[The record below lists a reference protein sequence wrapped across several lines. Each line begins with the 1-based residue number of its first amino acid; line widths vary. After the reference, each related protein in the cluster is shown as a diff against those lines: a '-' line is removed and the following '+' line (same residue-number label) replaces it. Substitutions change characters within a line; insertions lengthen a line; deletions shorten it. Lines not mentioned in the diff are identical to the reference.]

1 MNKYISFFKTCFAP
15 LFIFLLAMTMVFAGC
30 SDDDDELQQTAFG
43 YVQFKIYKSASA
55 AIKGTETRG
64 TDMLDKL
71 NDAKK
76 IKVVM
81 LYDGNTIEQTLMLN
95 SYSAENAEFGLR
107 SDKLELL
114 AGNYKLIGY
123 YLYDKLDNEI
133 YAGTPNNYKF
143 NVMAGGLK
151 VQELFAD
158 AVARGLV
165 NFKLIKHG
173 LPETEAASRA
183 AEGYED
189 SPFSNI
195 KGINITVKNLFTQ
208 ELTTIEKVEVKYV
221 ENLKDGYALCDTT
234 VWLKTGSYQISSYST
249 YSDKKCDSGK
259 LLEIATVPTSETFFV
274 KDNEKSE
281 ATVPI
286 QLSATAEYLKDYM
299 ALKEIWEKLNGPNWK
314 YYGEAAPM
322 GCNWNFDKE
331 IDMWGDQPGVQ
342 LLDNG
347 RVASLVISG
356 FGADGVVPDAIG
368 QLTELRILNLG
379 AHDELIGGHLFEGVG
394 TTMTP
399 EQRQRIRMDYEQKF
413 LYRDIRENLSQILI
427 DGINANPDFK
437 PIKKSNRI
445 DKKDVQFGNL
455 TNNIK
460 GISKALMRCTKLE
473 NFFIA
478 NSPIV
483 ADNFCMK
490 LVDDSE
496 SAYRKAYEEEE
507 NDWNWNNFTMLT
519 DMEIYNCK
527 ELTSLPMNM
536 LFELPELQ
544 MLNVACNQ
552 KIKGDVLLDNWKKF
566 IEGKSGKKI
575 QVLYLGYNNLE
586 EMPDYEHLSQMEK
599 LGLID
604 LTNNSITEVN
614 AFGKEINLT
623 KVYLDYNQINKINT
637 TEDGYFC
644 GYYDMESFTCTY
656 NKLTKM
662 PDIFNA
668 KSKYVIGS
676 VSFAHNEITGMQNDD
691 NHRGVN
697 TNNLDLSYNHLEEFP
712 GVIIK
717 KGSPLGILILQ
728 ANGMTTIKEGDLV
741 GPNSH
746 LLTSLDF
753 QFNKLKEIPFE
764 DFVPENMP
772 YIYGIEFS
780 YNRFAEFP
788 VAPLNC
794 KGLTVFGIRHQRD
807 ESGNRC
813 LSQWPTGLY
822 TCPSLMAFF
831 IGSND
836 LRKIEDT
843 ISPYIRIF
851 EIKDNPN
858 ISIDLTQVCP
868 YIQAG
873 QYQLIMTRRRT
884 FRDAIIYW
892 IK

>member
-189 SPFSNI
+189 YPFSNI

-728 ANGMTTIKEGDLV
+728 
-741 GPNSH
+741 
-746 LLTSLDF
+746 
-753 QFNKLKEIPFE
+753 EIGRASCRE
-764 DFVPENMP
+764 RV
-772 YIYGIEFS
+772 
-780 YNRFAEFP
+780 
-788 VAPLNC
+788 
-794 KGLTVFGIRHQRD
+794 
-807 ESGNRC
+807 
-813 LSQWPTGLY
+813 
-822 TCPSLMAFF
+822 
-831 IGSND
+831 
-836 LRKIEDT
+836 
-843 ISPYIRIF
+843 
-851 EIKDNPN
+851 
-858 ISIDLTQVCP
+858 
-868 YIQAG
+868 
-873 QYQLIMTRRRT
+873 
-884 FRDAIIYW
+884 
-892 IK
+892 

>member
-189 SPFSNI
+189 YPFSNI

-753 QFNKLKEIPFE
+753 QFNKLKGDSF
-764 DFVPENMP
+764 
-772 YIYGIEFS
+772 
-780 YNRFAEFP
+780 
-788 VAPLNC
+788 
-794 KGLTVFGIRHQRD
+794 
-807 ESGNRC
+807 
-813 LSQWPTGLY
+813 
-822 TCPSLMAFF
+822 
-831 IGSND
+831 
-836 LRKIEDT
+836 
-843 ISPYIRIF
+843 
-851 EIKDNPN
+851 
-858 ISIDLTQVCP
+858 
-868 YIQAG
+868 
-873 QYQLIMTRRRT
+873 
-884 FRDAIIYW
+884 
-892 IK
+892 

>member
-1 MNKYISFFKTCFAP
+1 MNKYISFFKTFFAP
-15 LFIFLLAMTMVFAGC
+15 LFICLIAMTTVFTGC

-55 AIKGTETRG
+55 ATKGIETRG

-71 NDAKK
+71 DDAKK

-133 YAGTPNNYKF
+133 YAGTPSNYKF
-143 NVMAGGLK
+143 NVVAGGLK

-183 AEGYED
+183 NGYED
-189 SPFSNI
+189 YPFSNI

-221 ENLKDGYALCDTT
+221 EGL
-234 VWLKTGSYQISSYST
+234 IS
-249 YSDKKCDSGK
+249 KIGK
-259 LLEIATVPTSETFFV
+259 VTLLEIATVPTSETFFV
-274 KDNEKSE
+274 KDNEESE

-356 FGADGVVPDAIG
+356 FGAEGVVPDAIG

-394 TTMTP
+394 TSMTP

-427 DGINANPDFK
+427 DGINANPNFK

-455 TNNIK
+455 TNNIR

-483 ADNFCMK
+483 VDNFCEK
-490 LVDDSE
+490 LLDEETSV
-496 SAYRKAYEEEE
+496 YRKAFEEEE
-507 NDWNWNNFTMLT
+507 TAWSWNNFTMLT
-519 DMEIYNCK
+519 DMEIYNCSQ
-527 ELTSLPMNM
+527 LTSLPMNM
-536 LFELPELQ
+536 LTELPELQ

-552 KIKGDVLLDNWKKF
+552 SIEGDNLLENWNNF
-566 IEGKSGKKI
+566 IDGKSGEKI
-575 QVLYLGYNNLE
+575 QVLYLGYNKLT
-586 EMPDYEHLSQMEK
+586 EMPEHEQLKKMVK

-604 LTNNSITEVN
+604 LTNNFITKAN

-623 KVYLDYNQINKINT
+623 KVYLDYNQI
-637 TEDGYFC
+637 TEIEAVDGYFC

-656 NKLTKM
+656 NKLTEM

-676 VSFAHNEITGMQNDD
+676 VSFAHNEITGMQNGD

-697 TNNLDLSYNHLEEFP
+697 TNNLDLSYNHLEKFP

-728 ANGMTTIKEGDLV
+728 ANGMNTIKEGDLV

-753 QFNKLKEIPFE
+753 QFNKLKEI
-764 DFVPENMP
+764 P

-807 ESGNRC
+807 ENGNRC

-873 QYQLIMTRRRT
+873 QYQLIYDKTQNIQGC
-884 FRDAIIYW
+884 DYLLD
-892 IK
+892 

>member
-1 MNKYISFFKTCFAP
+1 MKINK
-15 LFIFLLAMTMVFAGC
+15 LFHFIPFVIGLLLMTTVFTGC
-30 SDDDDELQQTAFG
+30 DDDDDELQQTAFG
-43 YVQFKIYKSASA
+43 YVQFKLYKSASA
-55 AIKGTETRG
+55 ATKGAETRG
-64 TDMLDKL
+64 IDMLDKL
-71 NDAKK
+71 GDAKK

-81 LYDGNTIEQTLMLN
+81 IYDGNTIEQTLMLN
-95 SYSAENAEFGLR
+95 SYNAENAEFGLR

-114 AGNYKLIGY
+114 AGNYKLIGF
-123 YLYDKLDNEI
+123 YLYDKLDEQI
-133 YAGTPNNYKF
+133 YAGTPGDYKF
-143 NVMAGGLK
+143 DVVAGGLK
-151 VQELFAD
+151 VQDLFAD
-158 AVARGLV
+158 AVARGMV

-173 LPETEAASRA
+173 LPKAEAASRA
-183 AEGYED
+183 GSGYED
-189 SPFSNI
+189 YPFSNI
-195 KGINITVKNLFTQ
+195 KGVNIIVKNLFTQ
-208 ELTTIEKVEVKYV
+208 ELDTIKKVSVKYV
-221 ENLKDGYALCDTT
+221 ENLKDGYAICDTT
-234 VWLKTGSYQISSYST
+234 AWLKAGSYQISAYET
-249 YSDKKCDSGK
+249 YSDKKCETSR
-259 LLEIATVPTSETFFV
+259 LLEIAKVPASETFFV
-274 KDNEKSE
+274 KDNQVTE
-281 ATVPI
+281 AKVPI
-286 QLSATAEYLKDYM
+286 QLSATAEYLKDYI
-299 ALKEIWEKLNGPNWK
+299 ALKAIWEALDGPNWK
-314 YYGEAAPM
+314 YHGEAAPM

-342 LLDNG
+342 LLENG

-356 FGADGVVPDAIG
+356 FGARGVVPDAIG

-394 TTMTP
+394 AFMTP
-399 EQRQRIRMDYEQKF
+399 EQRKRIRMDYEQKF
-413 LYRDIRENLSQILI
+413 LYKDIRENLSQILI
-427 DGINANPDFK
+427 DGINANPNFK

-455 TNNIK
+455 TNEIT
-460 GISKALMRCTKLE
+460 GISKALMRCTQLE

-478 NSPIV
+478 NSPIKV
-483 ADNFCMK
+483 DNFCEN
-490 LVDDSE
+490 LVDGPE
-496 SAYRKAYEEEE
+496 SAYRKQFEEEE
-507 NDWNWNNFTMLT
+507 SDWSWNNFKMLT

-527 ELTSLPMNM
+527 DLTSLPMNM
-536 LFELPELQ
+536 LTELPELQ

-552 KIKGDVLLDNWKKF
+552 NITGEKLLENWEEF
-566 IEGKSGKKI
+566 IEGKSGEKI
-575 QVLYLGYNNLE
+575 QVLYLGYNKLKA
-586 EMPDYEHLSQMEK
+586 MPEYEKLKKMVK

-604 LTNNSITEVN
+604 LTNNYITKAN

-623 KVYLDYNQINKINT
+623 KVYLDYNQI
-637 TEDGYFC
+637 TEIEAVDGYFC
-644 GYYDMESFTCTY
+644 GYYDMEAFTCTY
-656 NKLTKM
+656 NKLTEM

-668 KSKYVIGS
+668 ASKYVIGS
-676 VSFAHNEITGMQNDD
+676 ISFAHNQITGMQNGD

-697 TNNLDLSYNHLEEFP
+697 TNNLDLSYNHLEKFP
-712 GVIIK
+712 AVLIK

-741 GPNSH
+741 GKNSH

-780 YNRFAEFP
+780 YNQFAEFP

-794 KGLTVFGIRHQRD
+794 KSLTVFGIRHQRD
-807 ESGNRC
+807 DDGNRC

-836 LRKIEDT
+836 LRRIEDK
-843 ISPYIRIF
+843 ISPFIRIF

-858 ISIDLTQVCP
+858 ISIDLSMVCP

-873 QYQLIMTRRRT
+873 QYQLIYDKTQNIQGCDMLL
-884 FRDAIIYW
+884 D
-892 IK
+892 

>member
-1 MNKYISFFKTCFAP
+1 
-15 LFIFLLAMTMVFAGC
+15 
-30 SDDDDELQQTAFG
+30 
-43 YVQFKIYKSASA
+43 
-55 AIKGTETRG
+55 
-64 TDMLDKL
+64 
-71 NDAKK
+71 
-76 IKVVM
+76 
-81 LYDGNTIEQTLMLN
+81 
-95 SYSAENAEFGLR
+95 
-107 SDKLELL
+107 
-114 AGNYKLIGY
+114 
-123 YLYDKLDNEI
+123 
-133 YAGTPNNYKF
+133 
-143 NVMAGGLK
+143 
-151 VQELFAD
+151 
-158 AVARGLV
+158 
-165 NFKLIKHG
+165 
-173 LPETEAASRA
+173 
-183 AEGYED
+183 
-189 SPFSNI
+189 
-195 KGINITVKNLFTQ
+195 
-208 ELTTIEKVEVKYV
+208 
-221 ENLKDGYALCDTT
+221 
-234 VWLKTGSYQISSYST
+234 
-249 YSDKKCDSGK
+249 
-259 LLEIATVPTSETFFV
+259 
-274 KDNEKSE
+274 
-281 ATVPI
+281 
-286 QLSATAEYLKDYM
+286 
-299 ALKEIWEKLNGPNWK
+299 
-314 YYGEAAPM
+314 M
-322 GCNWNFDKE
+322 G
-331 IDMWGDQPGVQ
+331 GDQPGVQ

-873 QYQLIMTRRRT
+873 QYQLIYDKTQNIQGC
-884 FRDAIIYW
+884 DYLLD
-892 IK
+892 

>member
-1 MNKYISFFKTCFAP
+1 
-15 LFIFLLAMTMVFAGC
+15 
-30 SDDDDELQQTAFG
+30 
-43 YVQFKIYKSASA
+43 
-55 AIKGTETRG
+55 
-64 TDMLDKL
+64 
-71 NDAKK
+71 
-76 IKVVM
+76 
-81 LYDGNTIEQTLMLN
+81 
-95 SYSAENAEFGLR
+95 
-107 SDKLELL
+107 
-114 AGNYKLIGY
+114 
-123 YLYDKLDNEI
+123 
-133 YAGTPNNYKF
+133 
-143 NVMAGGLK
+143 
-151 VQELFAD
+151 
-158 AVARGLV
+158 
-165 NFKLIKHG
+165 
-173 LPETEAASRA
+173 
-183 AEGYED
+183 
-189 SPFSNI
+189 
-195 KGINITVKNLFTQ
+195 
-208 ELTTIEKVEVKYV
+208 
-221 ENLKDGYALCDTT
+221 
-234 VWLKTGSYQISSYST
+234 
-249 YSDKKCDSGK
+249 
-259 LLEIATVPTSETFFV
+259 
-274 KDNEKSE
+274 
-281 ATVPI
+281 
-286 QLSATAEYLKDYM
+286 
-299 ALKEIWEKLNGPNWK
+299 
-314 YYGEAAPM
+314 
-322 GCNWNFDKE
+322 
-331 IDMWGDQPGVQ
+331 
-342 LLDNG
+342 
-347 RVASLVISG
+347 VASLVISG

-873 QYQLIMTRRRT
+873 QYQLIYDKTQNIQGC
-884 FRDAIIYW
+884 DYLLD
-892 IK
+892 

>member
-189 SPFSNI
+189 YPFSNI

-753 QFNKLKEIPFE
+753 QFTNLKEIPFE
-764 DFVPENMP
+764 DFVPEN
-772 YIYGIEFS
+772 IS
-780 YNRFAEFP
+780 
-788 VAPLNC
+788 
-794 KGLTVFGIRHQRD
+794 
-807 ESGNRC
+807 
-813 LSQWPTGLY
+813 
-822 TCPSLMAFF
+822 MA
-831 IGSND
+831 
-836 LRKIEDT
+836 
-843 ISPYIRIF
+843 
-851 EIKDNPN
+851 
-858 ISIDLTQVCP
+858 
-868 YIQAG
+868 
-873 QYQLIMTRRRT
+873 
-884 FRDAIIYW
+884 
-892 IK
+892 

>member
-55 AIKGTETRG
+55 ATKGAETRG

-71 NDAKK
+71 DDAKK

-81 LYDGNTIEQTLMLN
+81 LYNGNTIEQTLMLN

-189 SPFSNI
+189 YPFSNI

-764 DFVPENMP
+764 DFLPENMP
-772 YIYGIEFS
+772 YVYGIEFS
-780 YNRFAEFP
+780 YNQFSQFP

-794 KGLTVFGIRHQRD
+794 SSLTVFGIRHQRD
-807 ESGNRC
+807 ESGLRC
-813 LSQWPTGLY
+813 LSQWPEGLY
-822 TCPSLMAFF
+822 KCPSLSAFF

-858 ISIDLTQVCP
+858 ISIDLTTVCP

-873 QYQLIMTRRRT
+873 QYQLIYDKTQNIQGC
-884 FRDAIIYW
+884 DILLE
-892 IK
+892 

>member
-1 MNKYISFFKTCFAP
+1 M
-15 LFIFLLAMTMVFAGC
+15 
-30 SDDDDELQQTAFG
+30 
-43 YVQFKIYKSASA
+43 
-55 AIKGTETRG
+55 
-64 TDMLDKL
+64 
-71 NDAKK
+71 
-76 IKVVM
+76 
-81 LYDGNTIEQTLMLN
+81 
-95 SYSAENAEFGLR
+95 
-107 SDKLELL
+107 
-114 AGNYKLIGY
+114 
-123 YLYDKLDNEI
+123 
-133 YAGTPNNYKF
+133 
-143 NVMAGGLK
+143 
-151 VQELFAD
+151 
-158 AVARGLV
+158 
-165 NFKLIKHG
+165 
-173 LPETEAASRA
+173 
-183 AEGYED
+183 
-189 SPFSNI
+189 
-195 KGINITVKNLFTQ
+195 
-208 ELTTIEKVEVKYV
+208 
-221 ENLKDGYALCDTT
+221 
-234 VWLKTGSYQISSYST
+234 
-249 YSDKKCDSGK
+249 
-259 LLEIATVPTSETFFV
+259 
-274 KDNEKSE
+274 
-281 ATVPI
+281 
-286 QLSATAEYLKDYM
+286 
-299 ALKEIWEKLNGPNWK
+299 
-314 YYGEAAPM
+314 
-322 GCNWNFDKE
+322 
-331 IDMWGDQPGVQ
+331 
-342 LLDNG
+342 LDNG

-623 KVYLDYNQINKINT
+623 KVYLDYNQINKNQHNRGWLLLRILRHGIIHLYLQQA
-637 TEDGYFC
+637 DR
-644 GYYDMESFTCTY
+644 
-656 NKLTKM
+656 
-662 PDIFNA
+662 NA
-668 KSKYVIGS
+668 
-676 VSFAHNEITGMQNDD
+676 
-691 NHRGVN
+691 
-697 TNNLDLSYNHLEEFP
+697 
-712 GVIIK
+712 
-717 KGSPLGILILQ
+717 
-728 ANGMTTIKEGDLV
+728 
-741 GPNSH
+741 
-746 LLTSLDF
+746 
-753 QFNKLKEIPFE
+753 
-764 DFVPENMP
+764 
-772 YIYGIEFS
+772 
-780 YNRFAEFP
+780 
-788 VAPLNC
+788 
-794 KGLTVFGIRHQRD
+794 
-807 ESGNRC
+807 
-813 LSQWPTGLY
+813 
-822 TCPSLMAFF
+822 
-831 IGSND
+831 
-836 LRKIEDT
+836 
-843 ISPYIRIF
+843 
-851 EIKDNPN
+851 
-858 ISIDLTQVCP
+858 
-868 YIQAG
+868 
-873 QYQLIMTRRRT
+873 
-884 FRDAIIYW
+884 
-892 IK
+892 

>member
-1 MNKYISFFKTCFAP
+1 
-15 LFIFLLAMTMVFAGC
+15 
-30 SDDDDELQQTAFG
+30 
-43 YVQFKIYKSASA
+43 
-55 AIKGTETRG
+55 
-64 TDMLDKL
+64 
-71 NDAKK
+71 
-76 IKVVM
+76 M

-143 NVMAGGLK
+143 NVVAGGLK

-189 SPFSNI
+189 YPFSNI

-286 QLSATAEYLKDYM
+286 QLSTTAEYLKDYM

-575 QVLYLGYNNLE
+575 QALYLGYNNLE

-717 KGSPLGILILQ
+717 K
-728 ANGMTTIKEGDLV
+728 V
-741 GPNSH
+741 
-746 LLTSLDF
+746 
-753 QFNKLKEIPFE
+753 
-764 DFVPENMP
+764 
-772 YIYGIEFS
+772 
-780 YNRFAEFP
+780 
-788 VAPLNC
+788 
-794 KGLTVFGIRHQRD
+794 
-807 ESGNRC
+807 
-813 LSQWPTGLY
+813 
-822 TCPSLMAFF
+822 
-831 IGSND
+831 
-836 LRKIEDT
+836 LRWA
-843 ISPYIRIF
+843 S
-851 EIKDNPN
+851 
-858 ISIDLTQVCP
+858 
-868 YIQAG
+868 
-873 QYQLIMTRRRT
+873 
-884 FRDAIIYW
+884 
-892 IK
+892 

>member
-189 SPFSNI
+189 YPFSNI

-614 AFGKEINLT
+614 AFGKEINLI

-717 KGSPLGILILQ
+717 KRFSAG
-728 ANGMTTIKEGDLV
+728 
-741 GPNSH
+741 H
-746 LLTSLDF
+746 LDS
-753 QFNKLKEIPFE
+753 
-764 DFVPENMP
+764 
-772 YIYGIEFS
+772 
-780 YNRFAEFP
+780 
-788 VAPLNC
+788 
-794 KGLTVFGIRHQRD
+794 
-807 ESGNRC
+807 
-813 LSQWPTGLY
+813 
-822 TCPSLMAFF
+822 
-831 IGSND
+831 
-836 LRKIEDT
+836 
-843 ISPYIRIF
+843 
-851 EIKDNPN
+851 
-858 ISIDLTQVCP
+858 
-868 YIQAG
+868 AG
-873 QYQLIMTRRRT
+873 QRY
-884 FRDAIIYW
+884 DYY
-892 IK
+892 

>member
-81 LYDGNTIEQTLMLN
+81 LYDGNTIEQTLMLK
-95 SYSAENAEFGLR
+95 SYSAENAVFGLR

-189 SPFSNI
+189 YPFSNI

-772 YIYGIEFS
+772 YIYGIEFT
-780 YNRFAEFP
+780 
-788 VAPLNC
+788 
-794 KGLTVFGIRHQRD
+794 TVCRGVRR
-807 ESGNRC
+807 GRYR
-813 LSQWPTGLY
+813 LS
-822 TCPSLMAFF
+822 
-831 IGSND
+831 
-836 LRKIEDT
+836 
-843 ISPYIRIF
+843 
-851 EIKDNPN
+851 
-858 ISIDLTQVCP
+858 
-868 YIQAG
+868 
-873 QYQLIMTRRRT
+873 TRT
-884 FRDAIIYW
+884 L
-892 IK
+892 

>member
-183 AEGYED
+183 AAGYED
-189 SPFSNI
+189 YPFSNI
-195 KGINITVKNLFTQ
+195 KCINITVKNLFTQ
-208 ELTTIEKVEVKYV
+208 EMPTIEKVEVKYV

-249 YSDKKCDSGK
+249 YSDKKCDSDK

-813 LSQWPTGLY
+813 LSQCFFGLY
-822 TCPSLMAFF
+822 TCLSLMAFF

-873 QYQLIMTRRRT
+873 QYQLIYDKTQNIQGC
-884 FRDAIIYW
+884 DYLLD
-892 IK
+892 

>member
-189 SPFSNI
+189 YPFSNI

-637 TEDGYFC
+637 TEDGTLRILRHGIIHLYLQQA
-644 GYYDMESFTCTY
+644 DQ
-656 NKLTKM
+656 
-662 PDIFNA
+662 NA
-668 KSKYVIGS
+668 
-676 VSFAHNEITGMQNDD
+676 
-691 NHRGVN
+691 
-697 TNNLDLSYNHLEEFP
+697 
-712 GVIIK
+712 
-717 KGSPLGILILQ
+717 
-728 ANGMTTIKEGDLV
+728 
-741 GPNSH
+741 
-746 LLTSLDF
+746 
-753 QFNKLKEIPFE
+753 
-764 DFVPENMP
+764 
-772 YIYGIEFS
+772 
-780 YNRFAEFP
+780 
-788 VAPLNC
+788 
-794 KGLTVFGIRHQRD
+794 
-807 ESGNRC
+807 
-813 LSQWPTGLY
+813 
-822 TCPSLMAFF
+822 
-831 IGSND
+831 
-836 LRKIEDT
+836 
-843 ISPYIRIF
+843 
-851 EIKDNPN
+851 
-858 ISIDLTQVCP
+858 
-868 YIQAG
+868 
-873 QYQLIMTRRRT
+873 
-884 FRDAIIYW
+884 
-892 IK
+892 

>member
-71 NDAKK
+71 DDAKK

-189 SPFSNI
+189 YPFSNI

-575 QVLYLGYNNLE
+575 QALYLGYNNLE

-691 NHRGVN
+691 
-697 TNNLDLSYNHLEEFP
+697 
-712 GVIIK
+712 
-717 KGSPLGILILQ
+717 
-728 ANGMTTIKEGDLV
+728 
-741 GPNSH
+741 
-746 LLTSLDF
+746 
-753 QFNKLKEIPFE
+753 
-764 DFVPENMP
+764 
-772 YIYGIEFS
+772 
-780 YNRFAEFP
+780 
-788 VAPLNC
+788 
-794 KGLTVFGIRHQRD
+794 
-807 ESGNRC
+807 
-813 LSQWPTGLY
+813 
-822 TCPSLMAFF
+822 
-831 IGSND
+831 
-836 LRKIEDT
+836 KIA
-843 ISPYIRIF
+843 
-851 EIKDNPN
+851 
-858 ISIDLTQVCP
+858 V
-868 YIQAG
+868 
-873 QYQLIMTRRRT
+873 
-884 FRDAIIYW
+884 
-892 IK
+892 

>member
-1 MNKYISFFKTCFAP
+1 
-15 LFIFLLAMTMVFAGC
+15 
-30 SDDDDELQQTAFG
+30 
-43 YVQFKIYKSASA
+43 
-55 AIKGTETRG
+55 
-64 TDMLDKL
+64 
-71 NDAKK
+71 
-76 IKVVM
+76 
-81 LYDGNTIEQTLMLN
+81 
-95 SYSAENAEFGLR
+95 
-107 SDKLELL
+107 
-114 AGNYKLIGY
+114 
-123 YLYDKLDNEI
+123 
-133 YAGTPNNYKF
+133 
-143 NVMAGGLK
+143 
-151 VQELFAD
+151 
-158 AVARGLV
+158 
-165 NFKLIKHG
+165 
-173 LPETEAASRA
+173 
-183 AEGYED
+183 
-189 SPFSNI
+189 
-195 KGINITVKNLFTQ
+195 
-208 ELTTIEKVEVKYV
+208 
-221 ENLKDGYALCDTT
+221 
-234 VWLKTGSYQISSYST
+234 
-249 YSDKKCDSGK
+249 
-259 LLEIATVPTSETFFV
+259 
-274 KDNEKSE
+274 
-281 ATVPI
+281 
-286 QLSATAEYLKDYM
+286 
-299 ALKEIWEKLNGPNWK
+299 
-314 YYGEAAPM
+314 
-322 GCNWNFDKE
+322 
-331 IDMWGDQPGVQ
+331 
-342 LLDNG
+342 
-347 RVASLVISG
+347 
-356 FGADGVVPDAIG
+356 
-368 QLTELRILNLG
+368 
-379 AHDELIGGHLFEGVG
+379 
-394 TTMTP
+394 
-399 EQRQRIRMDYEQKF
+399 MDYEQKF

-794 KGLTVFGIRHQRD
+794 KGLTVFGIRHPV
-807 ESGNRC
+807 SYTH
-813 LSQWPTGLY
+813 LTLPT
-822 TCPSLMAFF
+822 TS
-831 IGSND
+831 
-836 LRKIEDT
+836 R
-843 ISPYIRIF
+843 
-851 EIKDNPN
+851 
-858 ISIDLTQVCP
+858 V
-868 YIQAG
+868 
-873 QYQLIMTRRRT
+873 
-884 FRDAIIYW
+884 
-892 IK
+892 

>member
-1 MNKYISFFKTCFAP
+1 
-15 LFIFLLAMTMVFAGC
+15 
-30 SDDDDELQQTAFG
+30 
-43 YVQFKIYKSASA
+43 
-55 AIKGTETRG
+55 
-64 TDMLDKL
+64 
-71 NDAKK
+71 
-76 IKVVM
+76 
-81 LYDGNTIEQTLMLN
+81 
-95 SYSAENAEFGLR
+95 
-107 SDKLELL
+107 
-114 AGNYKLIGY
+114 
-123 YLYDKLDNEI
+123 
-133 YAGTPNNYKF
+133 
-143 NVMAGGLK
+143 
-151 VQELFAD
+151 
-158 AVARGLV
+158 
-165 NFKLIKHG
+165 
-173 LPETEAASRA
+173 
-183 AEGYED
+183 
-189 SPFSNI
+189 
-195 KGINITVKNLFTQ
+195 
-208 ELTTIEKVEVKYV
+208 
-221 ENLKDGYALCDTT
+221 
-234 VWLKTGSYQISSYST
+234 
-249 YSDKKCDSGK
+249 
-259 LLEIATVPTSETFFV
+259 
-274 KDNEKSE
+274 
-281 ATVPI
+281 
-286 QLSATAEYLKDYM
+286 
-299 ALKEIWEKLNGPNWK
+299 
-314 YYGEAAPM
+314 
-322 GCNWNFDKE
+322 
-331 IDMWGDQPGVQ
+331 
-342 LLDNG
+342 
-347 RVASLVISG
+347 
-356 FGADGVVPDAIG
+356 
-368 QLTELRILNLG
+368 
-379 AHDELIGGHLFEGVG
+379 
-394 TTMTP
+394 
-399 EQRQRIRMDYEQKF
+399 MDYEQKF

-676 VSFAHNEITGMQNDD
+676 VTLHTM
-691 NHRGVN
+691 
-697 TNNLDLSYNHLEEFP
+697 
-712 GVIIK
+712 K
-717 KGSPLGILILQ
+717 
-728 ANGMTTIKEGDLV
+728 
-741 GPNSH
+741 
-746 LLTSLDF
+746 
-753 QFNKLKEIPFE
+753 
-764 DFVPENMP
+764 
-772 YIYGIEFS
+772 
-780 YNRFAEFP
+780 
-788 VAPLNC
+788 
-794 KGLTVFGIRHQRD
+794 
-807 ESGNRC
+807 
-813 LSQWPTGLY
+813 
-822 TCPSLMAFF
+822 
-831 IGSND
+831 
-836 LRKIEDT
+836 
-843 ISPYIRIF
+843 
-851 EIKDNPN
+851 
-858 ISIDLTQVCP
+858 
-868 YIQAG
+868 
-873 QYQLIMTRRRT
+873 
-884 FRDAIIYW
+884 
-892 IK
+892 

>member
-1 MNKYISFFKTCFAP
+1 
-15 LFIFLLAMTMVFAGC
+15 
-30 SDDDDELQQTAFG
+30 
-43 YVQFKIYKSASA
+43 
-55 AIKGTETRG
+55 
-64 TDMLDKL
+64 
-71 NDAKK
+71 
-76 IKVVM
+76 M

-143 NVMAGGLK
+143 NVVAGGLK

-189 SPFSNI
+189 YPFSNI

-208 ELTTIEKVEVKYV
+208 ELTTIEKSGSECMWK
-221 ENLKDGYALCDTT
+221 NLKDGYALCDTT

-286 QLSATAEYLKDYM
+286 QLSTTAEYLKDYM

-527 ELTSLPMNM
+527 ELASLPMNM

-575 QVLYLGYNNLE
+575 QALYLGYNNLE

-728 ANGMTTIKEGDLV
+728 ANGMT
-741 GPNSH
+741 N
-746 LLTSLDF
+746 
-753 QFNKLKEIPFE
+753 
-764 DFVPENMP
+764 
-772 YIYGIEFS
+772 Y
-780 YNRFAEFP
+780 
-788 VAPLNC
+788 
-794 KGLTVFGIRHQRD
+794 
-807 ESGNRC
+807 
-813 LSQWPTGLY
+813 
-822 TCPSLMAFF
+822 
-831 IGSND
+831 
-836 LRKIEDT
+836 
-843 ISPYIRIF
+843 
-851 EIKDNPN
+851 
-858 ISIDLTQVCP
+858 
-868 YIQAG
+868 
-873 QYQLIMTRRRT
+873 
-884 FRDAIIYW
+884 
-892 IK
+892 

>member
-1 MNKYISFFKTCFAP
+1 MKLNK
-15 LFIFLLAMTMVFAGC
+15 LFHFIPFVIGLLLMTKVFAGC

-143 NVMAGGLK
+143 NVVAGGLK

-189 SPFSNI
+189 YPFSNI

-286 QLSATAEYLKDYM
+286 QLSTTAEYLKDYM

-575 QVLYLGYNNLE
+575 QALYLGYNNLE

-873 QYQLIMTRRRT
+873 QYQLIYDKTQNIQGC
-884 FRDAIIYW
+884 DYLLD
-892 IK
+892 

>member
-1 MNKYISFFKTCFAP
+1 M
-15 LFIFLLAMTMVFAGC
+15 
-30 SDDDDELQQTAFG
+30 
-43 YVQFKIYKSASA
+43 
-55 AIKGTETRG
+55 
-64 TDMLDKL
+64 
-71 NDAKK
+71 
-76 IKVVM
+76 
-81 LYDGNTIEQTLMLN
+81 
-95 SYSAENAEFGLR
+95 
-107 SDKLELL
+107 
-114 AGNYKLIGY
+114 
-123 YLYDKLDNEI
+123 
-133 YAGTPNNYKF
+133 
-143 NVMAGGLK
+143 
-151 VQELFAD
+151 
-158 AVARGLV
+158 
-165 NFKLIKHG
+165 
-173 LPETEAASRA
+173 
-183 AEGYED
+183 
-189 SPFSNI
+189 
-195 KGINITVKNLFTQ
+195 
-208 ELTTIEKVEVKYV
+208 KYV

-753 QFNKLKEIPFE
+753 QFNKLKGDSF
-764 DFVPENMP
+764 
-772 YIYGIEFS
+772 
-780 YNRFAEFP
+780 
-788 VAPLNC
+788 
-794 KGLTVFGIRHQRD
+794 
-807 ESGNRC
+807 
-813 LSQWPTGLY
+813 
-822 TCPSLMAFF
+822 
-831 IGSND
+831 
-836 LRKIEDT
+836 
-843 ISPYIRIF
+843 
-851 EIKDNPN
+851 
-858 ISIDLTQVCP
+858 
-868 YIQAG
+868 
-873 QYQLIMTRRRT
+873 
-884 FRDAIIYW
+884 
-892 IK
+892 

>member
-189 SPFSNI
+189 YPFSNI

-717 KGSPLGILILQ
+717 KRFSAG
-728 ANGMTTIKEGDLV
+728 
-741 GPNSH
+741 H
-746 LLTSLDF
+746 LDS
-753 QFNKLKEIPFE
+753 
-764 DFVPENMP
+764 
-772 YIYGIEFS
+772 
-780 YNRFAEFP
+780 
-788 VAPLNC
+788 
-794 KGLTVFGIRHQRD
+794 
-807 ESGNRC
+807 
-813 LSQWPTGLY
+813 
-822 TCPSLMAFF
+822 
-831 IGSND
+831 
-836 LRKIEDT
+836 
-843 ISPYIRIF
+843 
-851 EIKDNPN
+851 
-858 ISIDLTQVCP
+858 
-868 YIQAG
+868 AG
-873 QYQLIMTRRRT
+873 QRY
-884 FRDAIIYW
+884 DYY
-892 IK
+892 

>member
-189 SPFSNI
+189 YPFSNI

-676 VSFAHNEITGMQNDD
+676 VS
-691 NHRGVN
+691 
-697 TNNLDLSYNHLEEFP
+697 LS
-712 GVIIK
+712 
-717 KGSPLGILILQ
+717 LIH
-728 ANGMTTIKEGDLV
+728 I
-741 GPNSH
+741 
-746 LLTSLDF
+746 
-753 QFNKLKEIPFE
+753 
-764 DFVPENMP
+764 
-772 YIYGIEFS
+772 
-780 YNRFAEFP
+780 
-788 VAPLNC
+788 
-794 KGLTVFGIRHQRD
+794 
-807 ESGNRC
+807 
-813 LSQWPTGLY
+813 
-822 TCPSLMAFF
+822 
-831 IGSND
+831 
-836 LRKIEDT
+836 
-843 ISPYIRIF
+843 
-851 EIKDNPN
+851 
-858 ISIDLTQVCP
+858 
-868 YIQAG
+868 
-873 QYQLIMTRRRT
+873 
-884 FRDAIIYW
+884 
-892 IK
+892 

>member
-189 SPFSNI
+189 YPFSNI

-356 FGADGVVPDAIG
+356 FGAGVVPDAIG

-676 VSFAHNEITGMQNDD
+676 VSFAHNEIKRFSAG
-691 NHRGVN
+691 H
-697 TNNLDLSYNHLEEFP
+697 LDS
-712 GVIIK
+712 
-717 KGSPLGILILQ
+717 
-728 ANGMTTIKEGDLV
+728 
-741 GPNSH
+741 
-746 LLTSLDF
+746 
-753 QFNKLKEIPFE
+753 
-764 DFVPENMP
+764 
-772 YIYGIEFS
+772 
-780 YNRFAEFP
+780 
-788 VAPLNC
+788 
-794 KGLTVFGIRHQRD
+794 
-807 ESGNRC
+807 
-813 LSQWPTGLY
+813 
-822 TCPSLMAFF
+822 
-831 IGSND
+831 
-836 LRKIEDT
+836 
-843 ISPYIRIF
+843 
-851 EIKDNPN
+851 
-858 ISIDLTQVCP
+858 
-868 YIQAG
+868 AG
-873 QYQLIMTRRRT
+873 QRY
-884 FRDAIIYW
+884 DYY
-892 IK
+892 

>member
-1 MNKYISFFKTCFAP
+1 
-15 LFIFLLAMTMVFAGC
+15 
-30 SDDDDELQQTAFG
+30 
-43 YVQFKIYKSASA
+43 
-55 AIKGTETRG
+55 
-64 TDMLDKL
+64 
-71 NDAKK
+71 
-76 IKVVM
+76 M

-173 LPETEAASRA
+173 LPETEAASCA

-189 SPFSNI
+189 YPFSNI

-566 IEGKSGKKI
+566 IEGKSGKK
-575 QVLYLGYNNLE
+575 
-586 EMPDYEHLSQMEK
+586 SK
-599 LGLID
+599 R
-604 LTNNSITEVN
+604 SI
-614 AFGKEINLT
+614 
-623 KVYLDYNQINKINT
+623 
-637 TEDGYFC
+637 
-644 GYYDMESFTCTY
+644 
-656 NKLTKM
+656 
-662 PDIFNA
+662 
-668 KSKYVIGS
+668 
-676 VSFAHNEITGMQNDD
+676 
-691 NHRGVN
+691 
-697 TNNLDLSYNHLEEFP
+697 
-712 GVIIK
+712 
-717 KGSPLGILILQ
+717 
-728 ANGMTTIKEGDLV
+728 
-741 GPNSH
+741 
-746 LLTSLDF
+746 
-753 QFNKLKEIPFE
+753 
-764 DFVPENMP
+764 
-772 YIYGIEFS
+772 
-780 YNRFAEFP
+780 
-788 VAPLNC
+788 
-794 KGLTVFGIRHQRD
+794 
-807 ESGNRC
+807 
-813 LSQWPTGLY
+813 W
-822 TCPSLMAFF
+822 
-831 IGSND
+831 
-836 LRKIEDT
+836 
-843 ISPYIRIF
+843 
-851 EIKDNPN
+851 
-858 ISIDLTQVCP
+858 
-868 YIQAG
+868 
-873 QYQLIMTRRRT
+873 
-884 FRDAIIYW
+884 AIIIW
-892 IK
+892 KKCRITNI